1 MHRRMVGIKEREMN
15 SNGFMNIQFRN
26 KQGKEQNYW
35 DPENTEPKLILS
47 CENTVIFSVKILK
60 RLYVV

>member
-1 MHRRMVGIKEREMN
+1 MVGIKDRDMN
-15 SNGFMNIQFRN
+15 SNGLMNIQFRN

-35 DPENTEPKLILS
+35 DPENTEPKLILF
-47 CENTVIFSVKILK
+47 CENTVIFSVKIIK